1 MLRYQDF
8 LLAKYW
14 VPEYGASTDAAAFG
28 WLRAYSPYHNAK
40 KGTKYPSVMFT
51 AGENDSRV
59 HPLHARKMAAV
70 LQATTAS
77 DGSAEPILL
86 YVDRDAGHGAGKPLA
101 KRIEEAVDQWSYLM
115 WQTGACN

>member
-1 MLRYQDF
+1 
-8 LLAKYW
+8 
-14 VPEYGASTDAAAFG
+14 
-28 WLRAYSPYHNAK
+28 
-40 KGTKYPSVMFT
+40 
-51 AGENDSRV
+51 
-59 HPLHARKMAAV
+59 MAAV
-70 LQATTAS
+70 LQAATAS